1 MSQYYQTYYTTGE
14 FAKLC
19 HTTKE
24 TLFHYD
30 QLGLLKPDLVKENGY
45 RYYLSKQYFE
55 YDFIK
60 VLQEAKMSLKEIQ
73 LFMKERNSQNFVNIL
88 SEKNQELENEKKK
101 IQRMQYRIQQAIHM
115 TEYGMKTKHMEPF
128 FEECKEEHLLTISLP
143 GRQMTD
149 KEMMTY
155 ISEHLEYC
163 HQNHLTEELPIG
175 SIVYKNQYLKGSYN
189 ENCYYVR
196 IEKKRKDDNYWLKP
210 KGLYGTILHEGFYDT
225 IHESVC
231 KLLDFIE
238 KEGYQ
243 VIGDMYEY
251 ESHNHFTSQD
261 IYKYLIQISI
271 PVEKR

>member
-175 SIVYKNQYLKGSYN
+175 SIVYKNQY
-189 ENCYYVR
+189 
-196 IEKKRKDDNYWLKP
+196 
-210 KGLYGTILHEGFYDT
+210 FY
-225 IHESVC
+225 S
-231 KLLDFIE
+231 
-238 KEGYQ
+238 
-243 VIGDMYEY
+243 
-251 ESHNHFTSQD
+251 
-261 IYKYLIQISI
+261 
-271 PVEKR
+271 

>member
-1 MSQYYQTYYTTGE
+1 
-14 FAKLC
+14 
-19 HTTKE
+19 
-24 TLFHYD
+24 
-30 QLGLLKPDLVKENGY
+30 
-45 RYYLSKQYFE
+45 
-55 YDFIK
+55 
-60 VLQEAKMSLKEIQ
+60 
-73 LFMKERNSQNFVNIL
+73 
-88 SEKNQELENEKKK
+88 
-101 IQRMQYRIQQAIHM
+101 MQYRIQQAIHM

-210 KGLYGTILHEGFYDT
+210 KGYMAQFFMKDSMILYMNLFVNYWILLR
-225 IHESVC
+225 
-231 KLLDFIE
+231 KR
-238 KEGYQ
+238 
-243 VIGDMYEY
+243 VI
-251 ESHNHFTSQD
+251 
-261 IYKYLIQISI
+261 K
-271 PVEKR
+271 